1 MKRWI
6 LATAILAATAT
17 PAWAIDLLLWAHP
30 SFTPAAGLPAVAEA
44 YQAAYEQFEAE
55 NPDINLNFEVSRGGT
70 EALQQ
75 FLTAASSDNLP
86 DLALL
91 DGFWIARIV
100 ETGKLQVLNRLW
112 TEESRS
118 NWLSQSVE
126 AVTLDGNVYA
136 VPFHTSWR
144 GLFYPIDRMQQLGYE
159 APPSTW
165 DDFLAFGQRAKEEG
179 MYATMWPAVGNNEVT
194 ALHMLSMF
202 WGLGGEL
209 VDEAGA
215 PIFFEG
221 ENRAALERVYSLYQE
236 LIAAD
241 LMPRDVTTLSESG
254 IRPYFYTAET
264 ATAAA
269 SSSHV
274 TTFYT
279 DTPSLVGNLG
289 AFNYPLP
296 DGASAVP
303 ALTGFTY
310 GIFASDPE
318 RQQAAWKFIEFIN
331 RPEIIG
337 TLNANAGHIPVV
349 NEVWNQPFYRD
360 DPLMQQFKAI
370 VESGKMKPRPPVPI
384 YPVITNAWSS
394 ELAGVI
400 SGALTPEQA
409 VDNARETV
417 MTEYERLMA
426 R

>member
-1 MKRWI
+1 MKRSV
-6 LATAILAATAT
+6 LATVLLVMMAT
-17 PAWAIDLLLWAHP
+17 PALAIDLLLWAHP

-44 YQAAYEQFEAE
+44 YQRAYDQFHEE
-55 NPDINLNFEVSRGGT
+55 YPDINLGFEVSRGGT

-75 FLTAASSDNLP
+75 FLTAAGSGNLP

-91 DGFWIARIV
+91 DGFWIARLV
-100 ETGKLQVLNRLW
+100 ETGELQPLNELW
-112 TEESRS
+112 DEESRS
-118 NWLSQSVE
+118 HWLEQSVE

-144 GLFYPIDRMQQLGYE
+144 GLFYPVERLDALGYDT
-159 APPSTW
+159 PPATW
-165 DDFLAFGQRAKEEG
+165 DQFLEFAAAAKNAG
-179 MYATMWPAVGNNEVT
+179 MHATMWPAVGNNEVT

-209 VDEAGA
+209 VDESGK
-215 PIFFEG
+215 PVFFEG
-221 ENRAALERVYSLYQE
+221 KNREALETVYSLYLQ
-236 LIAAD
+236 LIEAGY
-241 LMPRDVTTLSESG
+241 MPQDVTTLSESG
-254 IRPYFYTAET
+254 IRPYFYAAET

-279 DTPSLVGNLG
+279 DNPALEGNLG

-310 GIFASDPE
+310 GIFTSDPE
-318 RQQAAWKFIEFIN
+318 RQEAAWKFIEFIN

-337 TLNANAGHIPVV
+337 TLNAEAGHIPVV
-349 NEVWNQPFYRD
+349 NEVWDQEFYRD
-360 DPLMQQFKAI
+360 DPLMQQFRAI
-370 VESGKMKPRPPVPI
+370 VESGRMKPRPPVPI

-400 SGALTPEQA
+400 AGSITPSEA
-409 VDNARETV
+409 VDNAREVV
-417 MTEYERLMA
+417 MAEYERLMA